1 MKTILTAKNY
11 MKKYGLF
18 TALLFLLV
26 GTSMAAT
33 TDTTFAT
40 VYQTVRDWSTG
51 TLGRLLALSAFLIG
65 MGIGLVKQSAMA
77 VVLGIAFALI
87 LAYGPTVIEGIFG
100 FAVAL

>member
-1 MKTILTAKNY
+1 MKTMLNLKNY
-11 MKKYGLF
+11 TKKYGLF

-26 GTSMAAT
+26 GTSMATT

-40 VYQTVRDWSTG
+40 VYNTVRDWSQG

-77 VVLGIAFALI
+77 VVLGVAFALI
-87 LAYGPTVIEGIFG
+87 LRYGPDVIEGIFG
-100 FAVAL
+100 FAVAV